1 MIQTFKQINT
11 KMLSEG
17 IVPDSKSQMSSEREN
32 VKRRTEIP
40 KLRDA
45 WNKSRG
51 IIKRKSCHRSQE
63 KDFSK

>member
-1 MIQTFKQINT
+1 
-11 KMLSEG
+11 
-17 IVPDSKSQMSSEREN
+17 MSSEREN

-51 IIKRKSCHRSQE
+51 IIKEVMSQE
-63 KDFSK
+63 PKKKIFKIKNGNFHFGQK